1 MNEITDEHIEHLK
14 HQDFKNKKH
23 EKGCACG
30 YCELKRWEKQQ
41 QQLRKEFSKRI
52 KTLKLSEE
60 TKEELFRLFK
70 DCWNT
75 GFECLY
81 CGRKM
86 DLHFENEYSFTID
99 HYLARSK
106 GGKDISDNL
115 VFCCRDCNLLKG
127 DMSVENYLKNME
139 RLKLRK
145 KKKEYWKA
153 RKATKKDEQ
162 TRESYKDIFQM
173 VNAKKERP
181 IK

>member
-1 MNEITDEHIEHLK
+1 MNE
-14 HQDFKNKKH
+14 
-23 EKGCACG
+23 
-30 YCELKRWEKQQ
+30 
-41 QQLRKEFSKRI
+41 QLRNPEELEQLRREKEILEKERFEFNGDSWIKKANEELRKQFSKRI
-52 KTLKLSEE
+52 KSLNL
-60 TKEELFRLFK
+60 TKEAKKELFNLFK

-86 DLHFENEYSFTID
+86 DLLFENEHSFTID

-106 GGKDISDNL
+106 GGKDIPDNL

-127 DMSVENYLKNME
+127 DMDVTEYIKNME
-139 RLKLRK
+139 RVKERK
-145 KKKEYWKA
+145 RKNEYWKA

-173 VNAKKERP
+173 VNAKKE
-181 IK
+181 K